1 MPEKPEM
8 TQCILCCT
16 DFSDNAARAFDFAL
30 DAALQR
36 KSCRLYLLRVIPEP
50 ESQFWRTYIY
60 GTDINVDEKAK
71 RDLDAK
77 VDNEYR
83 SKVPEHID
91 FRVEFRIGKDY
102 QKILEFAKDIQ
113 ADLIV
118 LGRQGTG
125 TLSKIF
131 FGSVAQR
138 IVRRAN
144 CPVLVVPPQK

>member
-8 TQCILCCT
+8 TKCILCCT
-16 DFSDNAARAFDFAL
+16 DFSENAARAFDFAL
-30 DAALQR
+30 DAALRR
-36 KSCRLYLLRVIPEP
+36 KACRLYLLHVIPEP

-60 GTDINVDEKAK
+60 GADINVDEKAK

-77 VDNEYR
+77 VNSEYHA
-83 SKVPEHID
+83 KVPEHLD
-91 FRVEFRIGKDY
+91 FKVEFRIGKEQ
-102 QKILEFAKDIQ
+102 QKILEFAKEVQ

-118 LGRQGTG
+118 LGRQGKG

-131 FGSVAQR
+131 FGSVAQV
-138 IVRRAN
+138 IVRRAK